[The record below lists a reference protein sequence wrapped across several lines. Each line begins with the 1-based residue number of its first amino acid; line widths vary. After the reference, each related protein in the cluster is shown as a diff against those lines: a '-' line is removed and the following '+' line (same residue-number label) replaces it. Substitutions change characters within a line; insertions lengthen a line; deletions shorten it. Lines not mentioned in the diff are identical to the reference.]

1 MRGSVKLAASALSLA
16 LVALALL
23 HQEAREAALAA
34 VALEILLLAAGT
46 PLVLRRLREQRA
58 KGAEWWRAL
67 EEALSTVLPRP
78 AARLVATEQLILWC
92 LLRRILRPGKRHTE
106 HEFGYHRR
114 SSLHTILPVVLLL
127 SPAELGAVHL
137 LAHML
142 SPWPPLK
149 WVLLALGVYGIL
161 WLAGLRASLELLP
174 HRLEEDGLRLCY
186 GAHAEAFIP
195 YSQIQAI
202 EIRPRSP
209 VRNVLFP
216 AEGLKYSP
224 EGTLLL
230 PVGGRTDL
238 ALRLRSSVS
247 ARGILKPRGPA
258 TRVFFAADEPER
270 LAAELRRRP
279 GTGFP

>member
-1 MRGSVKLAASALSLA
+1 M
-16 LVALALL
+16 
-23 HQEAREAALAA
+23 
-34 VALEILLLAAGT
+34 
-46 PLVLRRLREQRA
+46 
-58 KGAEWWRAL
+58 
-67 EEALSTVLPRP
+67 LPRP

-137 LAHML
+137 LAHIL

-174 HRLEEDGLRLCY
+174 HRLEEDGLRLRY
-186 GAHAEAFIP
+186 GAHAEVFVP
-195 YSQIQAI
+195 YAG
-202 EIRPRSP
+202 IREVLIHPARPAGEPLS
-209 VRNVLFP
+209 LFP

-238 ALRLRSSVS
+238 ALHLRSPVS
-247 ARGILKPRGPA
+247 ARGILKLRGPA

-279 GTGFP
+279 GIGFP